1 MKKCIVI
8 TALSTVLVLPSV
20 AMAQQNTNVIRT
32 IHRKQVSQGKL
43 FTVTLPSNP
52 ATGYTW
58 ILRTLPS
65 PISLV
70 SSLYRQLTR
79 CKPGMTGCTGEQI
92 YTFRAEKSGQGTIEL
107 YYGRPWEQ
115 ENKVYKKR
123 AEHVVI
129 TPSDN

>member
-8 TALSTVLVLPSV
+8 TILSAALILPAI
-20 AMAQQNTNVIRT
+20 AMAQQNANIIRM

-43 FTVTLPSNP
+43 FTITLPSNP

-70 SSLYRQLTR
+70 SSLYRQLSH

-107 YYGRPWEQ
+107 YYARPWEQ

-123 AEHVVI
+123 AEYVVI
-129 TPSDN
+129 TPSGN